1 MKGISLKKEIKQ
13 EAVNETAQ
21 AAERN
26 GAARGIL
33 YELLILLIKIA
44 VIIGVFVAIF
54 TFVFG
59 IFRTADASMHPTIRD
74 GDLVIYYRFDKN
86 YVASD
91 TIVVR
96 YNEETQAR
104 RVVAV
109 AGDTVDFSPSGQL
122 KVNGSAQQEGSIY
135 EKTFRLDTGIEFPLT
150 LKEGEVFVLGDGR
163 EHSTDS
169 RVYGPVRIEDSL
181 GKVTI
186 VIRTRRT

>member
-1 MKGISLKKEIKQ
+1 MKKEIKQ